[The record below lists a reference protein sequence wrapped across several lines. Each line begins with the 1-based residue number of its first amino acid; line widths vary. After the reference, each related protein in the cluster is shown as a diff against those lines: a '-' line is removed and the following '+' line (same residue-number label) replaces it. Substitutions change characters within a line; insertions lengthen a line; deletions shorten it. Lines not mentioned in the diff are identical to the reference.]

1 MGEPMP
7 KYTYRCNTCEKTWDV
22 WHSMSEL
29 ITDCECGSTFVFR
42 VPSTFTTLVMDDRG
56 RDRKVG
62 EATKEGIEE
71 NREVLKQMK
80 EQARTQEYDSND

>member
-7 KYTYRCNTCEKTWDV
+7 KYTYRCNTCEKTWDE

-29 ITDCECGSTFVFR
+29 ITECECGSTFVFR
-42 VPSTFTTLVMDDRG
+42 LPSTFTTLVTDDRR
-56 RDRKVG
+56 RDKKVG

-71 NREVLKQMK
+71 NRELLKQMK
-80 EQARTQEYDSND
+80 EDARKKEFDPNA